1 MVRSMENFPTH
12 LRPRCYCLPQ
22 DLVDILNMTIP
33 LLVQPAMETAGRRRK
48 PGREKC
54 KTRKQAKATLP
65 RRNKITQPDAK
76 SDPASY
82 LPAGRQTLPT
92 SHVMCLL
99 KSRQEGLWIVFC
111 RWFSDWLI
119 SENKLLWLP
128 APPSEVGMWTPSR
141 RRL

>member
-1 MVRSMENFPTH
+1 MRSMEIFPTH

-33 LLVQPAMETAGRRRK
+33 LLVQPAMETAGRRQK
-48 PGREKC
+48 PRREKC

-76 SDPASY
+76 SDPASF

-92 SHVMCLL
+92 SRVMGLL